1 MNEHQIIER
10 LLETN
15 EKISQSND
23 RKFNILTILYV
34 LTVVGFF
41 SYLSLGMDSGQIAL
55 STTSTFESEIEQKVG
70 K

>member
-1 MNEHQIIER
+1 MTEQQIIER
-10 LLETN
+10 LLQTN
-15 EKISQSND
+15 EKIAQSSD
-23 RKFNILTILYV
+23 RKFNILAILYV

-41 SYLSLGMDSGQIAL
+41 SYLSLGMDSGHIDL

>member
-23 RKFNILTILYV
+23 KKFNILAILYV

-41 SYLSLGMDSGQIAL
+41 SYLSLGVDSEHIAL